1 MENEASRQESSPYF
15 AADVV
20 PVGHSAD
27 PRSASAALDDIGT
40 VQHARTE
47 RLHTPRWAW
56 HVQGA
61 TFVLIGV
68 AMMLPPA
75 GRIILVFGAA
85 IIGGVVAG
93 ALQRKTGHRPTVRTW
108 KDMVAPL
115 AVTLPVLVIAV
126 ICWLVGAA
134 LHWPWVG
141 VIAGVGAYFAVVI
154 AGPAAERRSARK

>member
-1 MENEASRQESSPYF
+1 MSQNPSPHH
-15 AADVV
+15 AADAV
-20 PVGHSAD
+20 PAGHAAD
-27 PRSASAALDDIGT
+27 PRSALAALDDIGT

-47 RLHTPRWAW
+47 RLITPRWAW

-61 TFVLIGV
+61 TFVLIG
-68 AMMLPPA
+68 AGFLLPTT
-75 GRIILVFGAA
+75 GRMILVFGAA

-115 AVTLPVLVIAV
+115 SLIVPVLVVAV
-126 ICWLVGAA
+126 TCWLVGVL

-141 VIAGVGAYFAVVI
+141 LIAGVGAYLAVVI